1 MKQPYFEYILSEQ
14 HLGRITVG
22 DEITLVEE
30 LKARIRELED
40 KVEALR
46 ISRRVL
52 LNLIDSLEREKRE
65 KILRLENHNER
76 LQKNNCRFAK
86 TIMCRN
92 VEIIKLEEQLR
103 LLASTLNSGMRS
115 T

>member
-1 MKQPYFEYILSEQ
+1 M
-14 HLGRITVG
+14 G

>member
-1 MKQPYFEYILSEQ
+1 M
-14 HLGRITVG
+14 G
-22 DEITLVEE
+22 DEIALIEE
-30 LKARIRELED
+30 LKTRIRELED

-103 LLASTLNSGMRS
+103 LLSNTPTSGMRP